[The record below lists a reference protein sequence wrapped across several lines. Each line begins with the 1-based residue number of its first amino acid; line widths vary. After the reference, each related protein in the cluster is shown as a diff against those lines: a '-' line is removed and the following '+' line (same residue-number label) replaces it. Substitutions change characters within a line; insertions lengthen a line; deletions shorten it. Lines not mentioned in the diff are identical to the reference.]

1 VWLTPAV
8 AEAKTVR
15 EREERGEVLGFVLEA
30 GAAKGGLSREKYFPA
45 PPMGFPA
52 LPSPIA
58 YRHFGLIPC
67 FYAGRNTALWL
78 AENISLS
85 LLSTL

>member
-1 VWLTPAV
+1 M
-8 AEAKTVR
+8 EGKIFSR
-15 EREERGEVLGFVLEA
+15 
-30 GAAKGGLSREKYFPA
+30 AANGISR
-45 PPMGFPA
+45 
-52 LPSPIA
+52 A